1 MAAEVK
7 LLEIRDEG
15 TTMPV
20 IAIKPDPRTEP
31 ERWLWAKGGYGPDV
45 MGQRDY
51 VLLAPLHGGAGML
64 VCDPYEHP
72 GAPATR
78 TLHVAHKH
86 IIECWTYLRSGDVV
100 DVQYVLGETTEAKVS
115 ERG

>member
-7 LLEIRDEG
+7 LFEIRDEG

-31 ERWLWAKGGYGPDV
+31 ERWLWAKGGYGTEA
-45 MGQRDY
+45 MGQREY
-51 VLLAPLHGGAGML
+51 VLLGPLHGGEGML
-64 VCDPYEHP
+64 VCDPYKHP
-72 GAPATR
+72 GVSR
-78 TLHVAHKH
+78 TLPTAHKH
-86 IIECWTYLRSGDVV
+86 ILECWTYLRSGDVI
-100 DVQYVLGETTEAKVS
+100 DVQFVLGETLEAKLS